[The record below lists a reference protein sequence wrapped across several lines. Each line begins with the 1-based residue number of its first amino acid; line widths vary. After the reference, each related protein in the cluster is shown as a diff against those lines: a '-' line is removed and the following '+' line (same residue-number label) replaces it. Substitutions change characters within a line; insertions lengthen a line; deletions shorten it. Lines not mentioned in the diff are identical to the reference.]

1 MSRIHFPH
9 HSPWLVV
16 AALVLSLALAG
27 TAQSPTTSEAPAGFT
42 TPSGCPTGPYPP
54 GISSCSGNGL
64 AEPAGDSF
72 ADDQEHFEEQETI
85 ADGLGPIYNEKSCAN
100 CHQNPVT
107 GGISQITELR
117 VGHRDSFGQ
126 FVNPTIFINNGAN
139 SVPSRSL
146 VNDRA
151 VCAQAQERVPG
162 NEAIRTFRTTTN
174 TLGDG
179 FVEAIDSNTLLAI
192 ANNQPSQS
200 GGRIAGEF
208 IQVPVSEAPGHV
220 RGGRFG
226 WKNQHASLLSFSADA
241 YLNEMG
247 ITSRFAP
254 TDTTSVCKVT
264 SDPEDH
270 ADATG
275 LTDID
280 RFAQFM
286 RATNAPPRDTA
297 LAATADAQ
305 AGAQLFSAVGC
316 NICHLA
322 SIATAPAGT
331 VINGGALAVPAA
343 LGSKVIHPYSDFLL
357 HNVGTGDGVV
367 QNGPVDTANKMRTAP
382 LWGVRTR
389 DRLMHDGESLTRNDA
404 ILRHAGEAAFVIN
417 NYRSLT
423 TTQKNQLITFLNS
436 L

>member
-27 TAQSPTTSEAPAGFT
+27 TAQSPTTSEAPAAFT
-42 TPSGCPTGPYPP
+42 TPSGCPNGPYPP

-64 AEPAGDSF
+64 AEPAF

-151 VCAQAQERVPG
+151 VCPQAQERTPG
-162 NEAIRTFRTTTN
+162 SETIRTFRTTTN

-305 AGAQLFSAVGC
+305 AGAQLFSAIGC

-367 QNGPVDTANKMRTAP
+367 QNGPTDTANKMRTAP

-389 DRLMHDGESLTRNDA
+389 DRLMHDGESLTRNEA
-404 ILRHAGEAAFVIN
+404 ILRHAGEATFVIN

>member
-16 AALVLSLALAG
+16 AALALSLALAG
-27 TAQSPTTSEAPAGFT
+27 TAQSPTTSEAPAAFT
-42 TPSGCPTGPYPP
+42 TPSGCPDGPYPP

-162 NEAIRTFRTTTN
+162 SETIRTFRATTN

-179 FVEAIDSNTLLAI
+179 FVEAIDSNTLFAI

-208 IQVPVSEAPGHV
+208 IQVAVLEAPGKI

-226 WKNQHASLLSFSADA
+226 WKNQHASLLSFSSDA
-241 YLNEMG
+241 YLNEQG
-247 ITSRFAP
+247 ITNRLNP
-254 TDTTSVCKVT
+254 TDTTSVCKLT
-264 SDPEDH
+264 GDPEDL
-270 ADATG
+270 DN
-275 LTDID
+275 DID
-280 RFAQFM
+280 RFAIFM
-286 RATNAPPRDTA
+286 RGTKAPPVDSVL
-297 LAATADAQ
+297 LATGDAQ
-305 AGAQLFSAVGC
+305 AGQQLFSAIGC
-316 NICHLA
+316 NICHLT
-322 SIATAPAGT
+322 SITTAPAGT
-331 VINGGALAVPAA
+331 AINGGAFVVPAA
-343 LGSKVIHPYSDFLL
+343 LGNKVIHPYSDFLL
-357 HNVGTGDGVV
+357 HNVGTGDGIV
-367 QNGPVDTANKMRTAP
+367 QNGPADTANKMRTAP

-389 DRLMHDGESLTRNDA
+389 DRLMHDGESLTRNEA
-404 ILRHAGEAAFVIN
+404 ILRHAGEATFVIN
-417 NYRSLT
+417 NYRNLT

>member
-42 TPSGCPTGPYPP
+42 TPSGCPDGPYPP

-64 AEPAGDSF
+64 AEAAGDSF

-100 CHQNPVT
+100 CHHNPVT

-151 VCAQAQERVPG
+151 VCPQAQERTPG
-162 NEAIRTFRTTTN
+162 SETIRTFRTTTN

-179 FVEAIDSNTLLAI
+179 FVEAIDSNTLFAI

-241 YLNEMG
+241 YLNEQG
-247 ITSRFAP
+247 ITNRLNP
-254 TDTTSVCKVT
+254 TDTTSVCKLT
-264 SDPEDH
+264 GDPEDL
-270 ADATG
+270 DN
-275 LTDID
+275 DID
-280 RFAQFM
+280 RFAIFM
-286 RATNAPPRDTA
+286 RGTKAPPVDSVL
-297 LAATADAQ
+297 LATGDAQ
-305 AGAQLFSAVGC
+305 AGQQLFSAIGC
-316 NICHLA
+316 NICHLT
-322 SIATAPAGT
+322 SITTAPAGT
-331 VINGGALAVPAA
+331 AINGGAFVVPAA
-343 LGSKVIHPYSDFLL
+343 LGNKVIHPYSDFLL
-357 HNVGTGDGVV
+357 HNVGTGDGIV
-367 QNGPVDTANKMRTAP
+367 QNAPADTANKMRTAP
-382 LWGVRTR
+382 LWGVRTP
-389 DRLMHDGESLTRNDA
+389 DRLIHDGESLTRNEA
-404 ILRHAGEAAFVIN
+404 ILRHAG
-417 NYRSLT
+417 
-423 TTQKNQLITFLNS
+423 
-436 L
+436 

>member
-42 TPSGCPTGPYPP
+42 TPSGCPNGPYPP

-64 AEPAGDSF
+64 AEPAF

-151 VCAQAQERVPG
+151 VCPQAQERTPG
-162 NEAIRTFRTTTN
+162 NETIRTFRTTTN

-305 AGAQLFSAVGC
+305 AGAQLFSAIGC

-367 QNGPVDTANKMRTAP
+367 QNGPADTANKMRTAP

>member
-1 MSRIHFPH
+1 MFRLRFLQHI
-9 HSPWLVV
+9 PWLPVV
-16 AALVLSLALAG
+16 IGFIFSLALAG
-27 TAQSPTTSEAPAGFT
+27 TAQSPTASEAPAGFT
-42 TPSGCPTGPYPP
+42 TPSGCPLEPYPP
-54 GISSCSGNGL
+54 GIGTCSSNGL
-64 AEPAGDSF
+64 AEPAGD
-72 ADDQEHFEEQETI
+72 
-85 ADGLGPIYNEKSCAN
+85 
-100 CHQNPVT
+100 
-107 GGISQITELR
+107 
-117 VGHRDSFGQ
+117 
-126 FVNPTIFINNGAN
+126 
-139 SVPSRSL
+139 
-146 VNDRA
+146 
-151 VCAQAQERVPG
+151 
-162 NEAIRTFRTTTN
+162 
-174 TLGDG
+174 G
-179 FVEAIDSNTLLAI
+179 FVEAVDSNTLFAI

-208 IQVPVSEAPGHV
+208 IQVTVSEAPGHV

-226 WKNQHASLLSFSADA
+226 WKNQHASLLSFAADA

-254 TDTTSVCKVT
+254 TDVTSVCKVT

-305 AGAQLFSAVGC
+305 AGAQLFSAIGC

-367 QNGPVDTANKMRTAP
+367 QNGPADTANKMRTAP

-389 DRLMHDGESLTRNDA
+389 DRLMHDGESLTRNEA
-404 ILRHAGEAAFVIN
+404 ILRHAGEATFVIN